1 MFFREDENPRWVDL
15 KFSVWL
21 FALSLGL
28 VGLTTQVRAQDIV
41 TAVQFF
47 NQVSE
52 RYGAVKDYTANIA
65 VQQGR
70 ERMSGVVYY
79 RTPNLIRIDF
89 SYPDHMV
96 IDSDGHVLTVYLP
109 RYAVT
114 FTQALKKR
122 SEAAVASMASHQGLN
137 LLRQSYS
144 IAYLNGPEPEAL
156 DEKDP
161 EKVVKLRLSWRE
173 GTEAFKYLEIDVGQN
188 GFIRRISGITAASVS
203 VQFDFTNIR
212 TNLGIS
218 QNQFAYDSPPTSN
231 VINNF
236 LFDPE
241 K

>member
-1 MFFREDENPRWVDL
+1 M
-15 KFSVWL
+15 KFSLWL
-21 FALSLGL
+21 FALSLSFLGL
-28 VGLTTQVRAQDIV
+28 SAPAQAQDIV

-52 RYGAVKDYTANIA
+52 RYGAVKDYSANIA

-70 ERMSGVVYY
+70 EHMTGVLYY
-79 RTPNLIRIDF
+79 RSPNMIRINF
-89 SYPDHMV
+89 NYPDHMV
-96 IDSDGHVLTVYLP
+96 INSDGHVLTVYLP
-109 RYAVT
+109 RYSVT
-114 FTQALKKR
+114 FTQALKKH

-156 DEKDP
+156 DDKTP

-173 GTEAFKYLEIDVGQN
+173 GTEAFKYLELDIGQN

-203 VQFDFTNIR
+203 VQFDFTNIQ